1 MPLLSIA
8 RRLAQDVSPFSCI
21 IPPMRKIIII
31 LIFFLAS
38 GLVLFSFGELENTWE
53 TLQKSDFR
61 FMGLAILLVLAWT
74 VSDALGYRSLFR
86 LMDVDERLWRLVLL
100 SSAANFIN
108 VVAPSGGFGGMAV
121 FIDDAGRRKY
131 PRGMAAA
138 AAALHLFLDY
148 AAFMV
153 ILGMGWVVLIRRNDL
168 EMGEITASFIM
179 LVLFIGLGIF
189 IFIGSRSGEQLG
201 RVLVWF
207 ARHLN
212 RLLWPFVRRDYF
224 HEETARVFSMEV
236 AEGLSILRVQ
246 RRGVM
251 VPFLFALAS
260 KTLQTLIL
268 LLTFL
273 AFDVAFS
280 AGTVV
285 AGFASYYLFL
295 IVSPT
300 PSGIGVVETLLP
312 LALRSL
318 NVPWEQSVVVTLT
331 YRSLTFWFPLLVGAI
346 SFRILQRE

>member
-1 MPLLSIA
+1 
-8 RRLAQDVSPFSCI
+8 
-21 IPPMRKIIII
+21 MRKILII
-31 LIFFLAS
+31 LVFFLAS
-38 GLVLFSFGELENTWE
+38 GLVLTSVGELENTWK
-53 TLQKSDFR
+53 TLQKSDFG
-61 FMGLAILLVLAWT
+61 FIGLCILLVAAWT
-74 VSDALGYRSLFR
+74 ASDALGYRSLFR
-86 LMDVDERLWRLVLL
+86 LMDVKESLWRLVLL

-153 ILGMGWVVLIRRNDL
+153 VLGLGWVVLIRRNDL

-179 LVLFIGLGIF
+179 LALFIGLGIF
-189 IFIGSRSGEQLG
+189 IYIGSRSGEQLG
-201 RVLVWF
+201 RLLTWF
-207 ARHLN
+207 ARRLN
-212 RLLWPFVRRDYF
+212 RILFPFMRRNYLK
-224 HEETARVFSMEV
+224 EETARVFSMEV
-236 AEGLSILRVQ
+236 AEGLSILRV
-246 RRGVM
+246 RRHGVM
-251 VPFLFALAS
+251 VPLLFALAS

-268 LLTFL
+268 LMTFL

-300 PSGIGVVETLLP
+300 PSGIGVVETLMP

-331 YRSLTFWFPLLVGAI
+331 YRSLTFWLPLLVGAI
-346 SFRILQRE
+346 SFRLLQRE

>member
-1 MPLLSIA
+1 
-8 RRLAQDVSPFSCI
+8 
-21 IPPMRKIIII
+21 MRKILLI
-31 LIFFLAS
+31 LVFFLAS
-38 GLVLFSFGELENTWE
+38 GLVVLSFGELENTWS

-61 FMGLAILLVLAWT
+61 FMGLAILLMLAWT
-74 VSDALGYRSLFR
+74 VSEAMGYRSLFR
-86 LMDVDERLWRLVLL
+86 LMDVKESLRHLVLL

-108 VVAPSGGFGGMAV
+108 IVAPSGGFGGMAV
-121 FIDDAGRRKY
+121 FIDDAGKRKY

-189 IFIGSRSGEQLG
+189 IYIGSHSGEQLG
-201 RVLVWF
+201 RVLAWF

-224 HEETARVFSMEV
+224 HEQTARLFSMEV

-246 RRGVM
+246 RHGVLT
-251 VPFLFALAS
+251 PFLFALAS

-268 LLTFL
+268 LMIFL

-280 AGTVV
+280 AGTIV
-285 AGFASYYLFL
+285 AGFASCYLFL

-312 LALRSL
+312 LTLRSL
-318 NVPWEQSVVVTLT
+318 NVPWEQAVVVTLT
-331 YRSLTFWFPLLVGAI
+331 YRGITFWLPLLVGAI
-346 SFRILQRE
+346 SFRLLQRE

>member
-1 MPLLSIA
+1 
-8 RRLAQDVSPFSCI
+8 
-21 IPPMRKIIII
+21 MRKIFII
-31 LIFFLAS
+31 LVFFLAS

-53 TLQKSDFR
+53 TLQKSDIR

-74 VSDALGYRSLFR
+74 VSEALGYRSLFR
-86 LMDVDERLWRLVLL
+86 LMDVKESARHLVLL

-108 VVAPSGGFGGMAV
+108 VIAPAGGFGGMAV

-168 EMGEITASFIM
+168 QPGEITASFIM
-179 LVLFIGLGIF
+179 LALFIGLGIF
-189 IFIGSRSGEQLG
+189 IYIGSHSGEQLG
-201 RVLVWF
+201 RVLAWF

-212 RLLWPFVRRDYF
+212 QILWPFMRRDYL
-224 HEETARVFSMEV
+224 HEKTARIFSMEV

-246 RRGVM
+246 RRGVL
-251 VPFLFALAS
+251 VPLLFALAG

-268 LLTFL
+268 LMTFL

-300 PSGIGVVETLLP
+300 PSGIGIVETLLP
-312 LALRSL
+312 LALKSL
-318 NVPWEQSVVVTLT
+318 NVPWEQAVVVTLT
-331 YRSLTFWFPLLVGAI
+331 YRSLTFWLPILVGAI
-346 SFRILQRE
+346 SFRILQRT

>member
-1 MPLLSIA
+1 
-8 RRLAQDVSPFSCI
+8 
-21 IPPMRKIIII
+21 MRKIFII

-38 GLVLFSFGELENTWE
+38 GLVLFSFDELENTWE

-74 VSDALGYRSLFR
+74 LSDALGYRSLFR
-86 LMDVDERLWRLVLL
+86 LMDVNESLRHLVLL

-153 ILGMGWVVLIRRNDL
+153 VLGMGWVVLIRRNDL
-168 EMGEITASFIM
+168 KPGEITASFIM
-179 LVLFIGLGIF
+179 LALFIGLGIF
-189 IFIGSRSGEQLG
+189 IYIGSHSGKQLG
-201 RVLVWF
+201 QVLTWF
-207 ARHLN
+207 AHRLN
-212 RLLWPFVRRDYF
+212 QILRPFVRRDYF
-224 HEETARVFSMEV
+224 HEETAKVFSMEV
-236 AEGLSILRVQ
+236 AEGLSILRV
-246 RRGVM
+246 RRHGVLA
-251 VPFLFALAS
+251 PFLFALTS
-260 KTLQTLIL
+260 KTLQILIL
-268 LLTFL
+268 LMTLL
-273 AFDVAFS
+273 AFDVSFS

-312 LALRSL
+312 LALKSL
-318 NVPWEQSVVVTLT
+318 NVPWAQAVVVTLT
-331 YRSLTFWFPLLVGAI
+331 YRSLTFWLPLLVGAI